1 MMFVTYNIFKSFG
14 CKVWLCSSKGSGTQ
28 GLQQYGD
35 FLWVVLVLDGSV
47 KANLSTAI
55 IQIYVK

>member
-1 MMFVTYNIFKSFG
+1 MMFVTYNIFESFG
-14 CKVWLCSSKGSGTQ
+14 YKVWLCSSKGSETQ